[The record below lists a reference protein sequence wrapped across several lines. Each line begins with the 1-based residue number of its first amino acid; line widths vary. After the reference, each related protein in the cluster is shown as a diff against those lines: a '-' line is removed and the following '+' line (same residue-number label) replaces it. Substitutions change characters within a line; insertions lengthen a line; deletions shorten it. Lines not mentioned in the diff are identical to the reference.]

1 MDGHLLERLN
11 LLRIHNSIGLGN
23 HDEEI
28 EQLQALL
35 IHHVGTYLVAAV
47 LYHRTVLLH
56 AHLLLLLEELEE
68 NFFALLSGC
77 LAEILTQEAA
87 HHLHLRMHNLAI
99 CIDDVG
105 TEHQQR
111 EHEGV
116 SLSLVA
122 LLAAVALVA
131 EALTAVVLLAAVL
144 LAAVGIVGVV
154 VMVVAV
160 AVYRIQS
167 VIKERTEGITCQG
180 SQRTG
185 CDEAEHTTYPFTCCH
200 FLVVEIVE
208 ERSDA

>member
-11 LLRIHNSIGLGN
+11 LLRIHNSIGLGY

-56 AHLLLLLEELEE
+56 AHLLLLLKELEE
-68 NFFALLSGC
+68 DFLALLLGC

-87 HHLHLRMHNLAI
+87 HQLHLRMHNLAI

-116 SLSLVA
+116 SLSLIA

-131 EALTAVVLLAAVL
+131 VALA
-144 LAAVGIVGVV
+144 AAVGIVGVV
-154 VMVVAV
+154 VMVVTV

-200 FLVVEIVE
+200 LLVVEIVE

>member
-56 AHLLLLLEELEE
+56 AHLLLLLKELEE
-68 NFFALLSGC
+68 DFLALLLGS

-87 HHLHLRMHNLAI
+87 HQLHLRMHNLAI

-116 SLSLVA
+116 SLSLIA
-122 LLAAVALVA
+122 LLAAVALA
-131 EALTAVVLLAAVL
+131 
-144 LAAVGIVGVV
+144 AAVGIVGVV

-185 CDEAEHTTYPFTCCH
+185 CDETEHTTYPFTCCH
-200 FLVVEIVE
+200 LLVVEIVE

>member
-1 MDGHLLERLN
+1 MDGHLLECLN
-11 LLRIHNSIGLGN
+11 LLRIHNSIGLGY

-28 EQLQALL
+28 EQLQALF
-35 IHHVGTYLVAAV
+35 IHHVGTYLMTAV

-56 AHLLLLLEELEE
+56 AHLLLLFEEFEE
-68 NFFALLSGC
+68 DFLALLLGC

-87 HHLHLRMHNLAI
+87 HQLHLGMHDLAI

-105 TEHQQR
+105 AEHQQR

-116 SLSLVA
+116 SLSLIA

-131 EALTAVVLLAAVL
+131 EALAAVVL

-167 VIKERTEGITCQG
+167 VLKEGTEGIACQG

-185 CDEAEHTTYPFTCCH
+185 CDETEHTTNPFTCCH

>member
-1 MDGHLLERLN
+1 MDGHLLECLN
-11 LLRIHNSIGLGN
+11 LLRIHNSISLGY

-28 EQLQALL
+28 EQLQALF
-35 IHHVGTYLVAAV
+35 IHHVGTYLMTAV

-56 AHLLLLLEELEE
+56 AHLLLLFEEFEE
-68 NFFALLSGC
+68 DFLALLLGC

-87 HHLHLRMHNLAI
+87 HHLHLGMHDLAI

-105 TEHQQR
+105 AEHQQR
-111 EHEGV
+111 KHEGV
-116 SLSLVA
+116 SLSFIA

-131 EALTAVVLLAAVL
+131 EALAAVVL

-167 VIKERTEGITCQG
+167 VFKEGTEGIACQG

-185 CDEAEHTTYPFTCCH
+185 CDETEHTTNPFTCCH
-200 FLVVEIVE
+200 LLVVEIVE

>member
-11 LLRIHNSIGLGN
+11 LLRIHNSIGLGY

-56 AHLLLLLEELEE
+56 AHLLLLLKEFEED
-68 NFFALLSGC
+68 FFALLLGS

-87 HHLHLRMHNLAI
+87 HQLHLRMHNLAI

-116 SLSLVA
+116 SLSLIA

-131 EALTAVVLLAAVL
+131 VALA
-144 LAAVGIVGVV
+144 AAVGIVGVV

-200 FLVVEIVE
+200 FF
-208 ERSDA
+208 SC

>member
-56 AHLLLLLEELEE
+56 AHLLLLLKELEE
-68 NFFALLSGC
+68 DFLALLLGS

-87 HHLHLRMHNLAI
+87 HQLHLRMHNLAI

-116 SLSLVA
+116 SLSLIA

-131 EALTAVVLLAAVL
+131 VALV
-144 LAAVGIVGVV
+144 AAVGIVGVV

>member
-35 IHHVGTYLVAAV
+35 IHHVGAYLVAAV

-56 AHLLLLLEELEE
+56 AHLLLLLKEFEEDFL
-68 NFFALLSGC
+68 ALLLGS

-87 HHLHLRMHNLAI
+87 HQFHLRMHNLAI

-116 SLSLVA
+116 SLSLIA

-131 EALTAVVLLAAVL
+131 VALA
-144 LAAVGIVGVV
+144 AAVGIVGVV

-160 AVYRIQS
+160 AVNRIQS

-185 CDEAEHTTYPFTCCH
+185 CDETEHTTYPFTCCH

>member
-1 MDGHLLERLN
+1 MDGHLLECLN
-11 LLRIHNSIGLGN
+11 LQRIHNSIGLGY

-28 EQLQALL
+28 EQLQALF
-35 IHHVGTYLVAAV
+35 IHHVGTYLMTAV

-56 AHLLLLLEELEE
+56 AHLLLLFEEFEE
-68 NFFALLSGC
+68 DFLALLLGC

-87 HHLHLRMHNLAI
+87 HHLHLGMHDLSI

-105 TEHQQR
+105 AEHQQR

-116 SLSLVA
+116 SLSLIA
-122 LLAAVALVA
+122 LLAAVALAA
-131 EALTAVVLLAAVL
+131 EALATVAL

-167 VIKERTEGITCQG
+167 VLKEGTEGIACQG

-185 CDEAEHTTYPFTCCH
+185 CDETEYTTNPFTCCH
-200 FLVVEIVE
+200 LLVVEIVE

>member
-1 MDGHLLERLN
+1 
-11 LLRIHNSIGLGN
+11 
-23 HDEEI
+23 
-28 EQLQALL
+28 
-35 IHHVGTYLVAAV
+35 
-47 LYHRTVLLH
+47 
-56 AHLLLLLEELEE
+56 
-68 NFFALLSGC
+68 
-77 LAEILTQEAA
+77 
-87 HHLHLRMHNLAI
+87 MHNLAI

-116 SLSLVA
+116 SLSLIA

-131 EALTAVVLLAAVL
+131 VALA
-144 LAAVGIVGVV
+144 AAVGIVGVV

-185 CDEAEHTTYPFTCCH
+185 CDETEHTTYPFTCCH

>member
-1 MDGHLLERLN
+1 MDGHLLECLN
-11 LLRIHNSIGLGN
+11 LLRIHNSIGLGY

-35 IHHVGTYLVAAV
+35 IHHVGTYLMTAV

-56 AHLLLLLEELEE
+56 AHLLLLFEEFEE
-68 NFFALLSGC
+68 DFLALLLGC

-87 HHLHLRMHNLAI
+87 HQLHLGMHDLAI

-105 TEHQQR
+105 AEHQQR
-111 EHEGV
+111 KHEGV
-116 SLSLVA
+116 SLSLIA

-131 EALTAVVLLAAVL
+131 EALAAVVL

-167 VIKERTEGITCQG
+167 VLKEGTEGIACQG

-185 CDEAEHTTYPFTCCH
+185 CDETEHTTNPFTCCH
-200 FLVVEIVE
+200 LLVVEIVE

>member
-11 LLRIHNSIGLGN
+11 LLRIHNSIGFGY

-56 AHLLLLLEELEE
+56 AHLLLLLKELEKD
-68 NFFALLSGC
+68 FLALLLGS

-87 HHLHLRMHNLAI
+87 HQLHLRMHNLAI

-116 SLSLVA
+116 SLSLIA

-131 EALTAVVLLAAVL
+131 VALA
-144 LAAVGIVGVV
+144 AAVGIVGVV

-160 AVYRIQS
+160 AVYSIQS

>member
-11 LLRIHNSIGLGN
+11 LLRIHNSIGLGY

-56 AHLLLLLEELEE
+56 AHLLLLLKELEE
-68 NFFALLSGC
+68 DFFALLLGS

-87 HHLHLRMHNLAI
+87 HQLHLRMHNLAI

-116 SLSLVA
+116 SLSLIA

-131 EALTAVVLLAAVL
+131 VALV
-144 LAAVGIVGVV
+144 AAVGIVGVV

>member
-11 LLRIHNSIGLGN
+11 LLRIHHSIGLGY

-68 NFFALLSGC
+68 DFLALLLGC
-77 LAEILTQEAA
+77 LAEILTQESA
-87 HHLHLRMHNLAI
+87 HQLHLRMHDLAI

-116 SLSLVA
+116 SFSLIA
-122 LLAAVALVA
+122 LLAAVAL
-131 EALTAVVLLAAVL
+131 AAVAL
-144 LAAVGIVGVV
+144 VAAVGIVGVV
-154 VMVVAV
+154 VTVVAV
-160 AVYRIQS
+160 TVYRIQS
-167 VIKERTEGITCQG
+167 VLKERTEGITCQG

-185 CDEAEHTTYPFTCCH
+185 CDETEHTTYPFTCCH
-200 FLVVEIVE
+200 LLVVEIVE

>member
-1 MDGHLLERLN
+1 MDGHLLECLN
-11 LLRIHNSIGLGN
+11 LLRIHNSIGLGY

-28 EQLQALL
+28 EQLQALF
-35 IHHVGTYLVAAV
+35 IHHVGTYLMTAV

-56 AHLLLLLEELEE
+56 AHLFLLFEEFEEDFLALLL
-68 NFFALLSGC
+68 GC

-87 HHLHLRMHNLAI
+87 HHLHLGMHDLAI

-105 TEHQQR
+105 AEHQQR
-111 EHEGV
+111 KHEGV
-116 SLSLVA
+116 SLSFIA

-131 EALTAVVLLAAVL
+131 EALAAVVL

-167 VIKERTEGITCQG
+167 VLKEGTEGIACQS

-185 CDEAEHTTYPFTCCH
+185 CDET
-200 FLVVEIVE
+200 
-208 ERSDA
+208 

>member
-35 IHHVGTYLVAAV
+35 IHHVGTYLMTAV

-56 AHLLLLLEELEE
+56 AHLLLLFEEFEE
-68 NFFALLSGC
+68 NFLALLTGC

-87 HHLHLRMHNLAI
+87 HHLHLGMHDFAI

-116 SLSLVA
+116 SLSLIA

-131 EALTAVVLLAAVL
+131 ETLAAVVL

-167 VIKERTEGITCQG
+167 VLKEGTEGIACQG

-185 CDEAEHTTYPFTCCH
+185 CDETEHTTYPFTCCH
-200 FLVVEIVE
+200 LLVVEIVE

>member
-1 MDGHLLERLN
+1 MDGHLLECLN
-11 LLRIHNSIGLGN
+11 LLRIHNSIGLGY

-28 EQLQALL
+28 EQLQALF
-35 IHHVGTYLVAAV
+35 IHHVGTNLMTAV

-56 AHLLLLLEELEE
+56 AHLLLLFEEFEE
-68 NFFALLSGC
+68 DFLALLLGC

-87 HHLHLRMHNLAI
+87 HHLHLGMHDLAI

-105 TEHQQR
+105 AEHQQR

-116 SLSLVA
+116 SLSLIT

-131 EALTAVVLLAAVL
+131 EALAAVVL

-167 VIKERTEGITCQG
+167 VLKEGTEGIACQG

-185 CDEAEHTTYPFTCCH
+185 CDETEHTTNPFTCCH
-200 FLVVEIVE
+200 LLVVEIVE

>member
-1 MDGHLLERLN
+1 MDGHLLECLN
-11 LLRIHNSIGLGN
+11 LLRIHNSIGLGY

-28 EQLQALL
+28 EQLQALF
-35 IHHVGTYLVAAV
+35 IHHVGTYLMTAV

-56 AHLLLLLEELEE
+56 AHLLLLFEEFEE
-68 NFFALLSGC
+68 DFLALLLGC

-87 HHLHLRMHNLAI
+87 HHLHLGMHDLAI

-105 TEHQQR
+105 AEHQQR
-111 EHEGV
+111 KHEGV
-116 SLSLVA
+116 SLSLIA

-131 EALTAVVLLAAVL
+131 EALAAVVL

-160 AVYRIQS
+160 AVYRIQP
-167 VIKERTEGITCQG
+167 VLKEGTEGITCQG

-185 CDEAEHTTYPFTCCH
+185 CDET
-200 FLVVEIVE
+200 
-208 ERSDA
+208 

>member
-1 MDGHLLERLN
+1 M
-11 LLRIHNSIGLGN
+11 
-23 HDEEI
+23 
-28 EQLQALL
+28 
-35 IHHVGTYLVAAV
+35 AAV

-56 AHLLLLLEELEE
+56 AHLLLLLKELEE

-116 SLSLVA
+116 SLSLIA

-131 EALTAVVLLAAVL
+131 EALAAVVL

-160 AVYRIQS
+160 AVYRIQP
-167 VIKERTEGITCQG
+167 VLKEGTEGITCQG

-185 CDEAEHTTYPFTCCH
+185 CDET
-200 FLVVEIVE
+200 
-208 ERSDA
+208 

>member
-1 MDGHLLERLN
+1 MDGHLLECLN
-11 LLRIHNSIGLGN
+11 LLGIHNSIGLGY

-28 EQLQALL
+28 EQLQALF

-56 AHLLLLLEELEE
+56 AHLLLLFEEFEE
-68 NFFALLSGC
+68 DFLALLLGC

-87 HHLHLRMHNLAI
+87 HHLHLGMHDLAI

-105 TEHQQR
+105 AEYQQR
-111 EHEGV
+111 KHEGV
-116 SLSLVA
+116 SLSLIT

-131 EALTAVVLLAAVL
+131 EALAAVVL

-160 AVYRIQS
+160 AVYRIQP
-167 VIKERTEGITCQG
+167 VLKEGTEGITCQG

-185 CDEAEHTTYPFTCCH
+185 CDETEHTTNPFTCCH
-200 FLVVEIVE
+200 LLVVEIVE

>member
-1 MDGHLLERLN
+1 MDGHLLECLN
-11 LLRIHNSIGLGN
+11 LLRIHNSIGLGY

-28 EQLQALL
+28 EQLQALF
-35 IHHVGTYLVAAV
+35 IHHVGTYLMTAV

-56 AHLLLLLEELEE
+56 AHLLLLFEEFEE
-68 NFFALLSGC
+68 NFLALLLGS

-87 HHLHLRMHNLAI
+87 HHLHLGMHDFAI

-105 TEHQQR
+105 AEHQQR
-111 EHEGV
+111 KHEGV
-116 SLSLVA
+116 SLSLIA

-131 EALTAVVLLAAVL
+131 EALAAVVL

-167 VIKERTEGITCQG
+167 VLKEGTEGIACQG

-185 CDEAEHTTYPFTCCH
+185 CDETEHTTNPFTCCH
-200 FLVVEIVE
+200 LLVVEIVE

>member
-1 MDGHLLERLN
+1 MDGHLLECLN
-11 LLRIHNSIGLGN
+11 LLRIHNSIGLGY

-28 EQLQALL
+28 EQLQALF
-35 IHHVGTYLVAAV
+35 IHHVGTYLMTAV

-56 AHLLLLLEELEE
+56 AHLLLLFEEFEE
-68 NFFALLSGC
+68 DFLALLLGC

-87 HHLHLRMHNLAI
+87 HHLHLGMHDLAI

-105 TEHQQR
+105 AEHQQR
-111 EHEGV
+111 KHEGV
-116 SLSLVA
+116 SLSFIA

-131 EALTAVVLLAAVL
+131 EALAAVVL

-160 AVYRIQS
+160 AVYRIQA
-167 VIKERTEGITCQG
+167 VLKEGTEGIACQG

-185 CDEAEHTTYPFTCCH
+185 CDETEHTTNPFTCCH
-200 FLVVEIVE
+200 LLVVE
-208 ERSDA
+208 

>member
-1 MDGHLLERLN
+1 MDGHLLECLN
-11 LLRIHNSIGLGN
+11 LLRIHNSIGLGY

-28 EQLQALL
+28 EQLQALF
-35 IHHVGTYLVAAV
+35 IHHVGTYLMTAV

-56 AHLLLLLEELEE
+56 AHLLLLFEEFEE
-68 NFFALLSGC
+68 DFLALLLGC

-87 HHLHLRMHNLAI
+87 HQLHLGMHDLAI

-105 TEHQQR
+105 AEHQQR

-116 SLSLVA
+116 SLSLIA
-122 LLAAVALVA
+122 LLAAVALVS
-131 EALTAVVLLAAVL
+131 EALAAVVL

-167 VIKERTEGITCQG
+167 VLKEGTEGIACQG

-185 CDEAEHTTYPFTCCH
+185 CDETEHTTNPFTCCH
-200 FLVVEIVE
+200 LLVVEIVE

>member
-1 MDGHLLERLN
+1 MDGHLLECLN
-11 LLRIHNSIGLGN
+11 LLRIHNSIGLGY

-28 EQLQALL
+28 EQLQALF
-35 IHHVGTYLVAAV
+35 IHHVGTYLMTAV

-56 AHLLLLLEELEE
+56 AHLLLLFEEFEE
-68 NFFALLSGC
+68 DFLALLLGS

-87 HHLHLRMHNLAI
+87 HHLHLGMHDLAI
-99 CIDDVG
+99 CIDDVRA
-105 TEHQQR
+105 EHQQR

-116 SLSLVA
+116 SLSLIT

-131 EALTAVVLLAAVL
+131 EALAAVVL

-167 VIKERTEGITCQG
+167 VLKEGTEGIACQG

-185 CDEAEHTTYPFTCCH
+185 CDETEHTTNPFTCCH
-200 FLVVEIVE
+200 LLVVEIVE